1 MAIHFD
7 RVEPEEERS
16 LPYGR
21 GYAGFSGSRRNQ
33 GPGMPP
39 RRYRRNSGT
48 EPCDKTKTG
57 KHEILVEKGE
67 RRPER
72 FLLLCGLRPE
82 QKQKTPGVPAWGT
95 PFAWKIKNDLRG
107 YLRKQ
112 KKCIMINRQHLF
124 QGGMGHGTGDKRYE
138 HRRSAEN

>member
-1 MAIHFD
+1 
-7 RVEPEEERS
+7 
-16 LPYGR
+16 
-21 GYAGFSGSRRNQ
+21 
-33 GPGMPP
+33 MPP

-57 KHEILVEKGE
+57 KHEILVRKESADRNDSSVMRTAPGA
-67 RRPER
+67 
-72 FLLLCGLRPE
+72 
-82 QKQKTPGVPAWGT
+82 KTKDAGSALTWGT